1 MRLKI
6 TVHAQ
11 ERIAERHIDV
21 DHIKRVINSPD
32 VKKPDLQGIKA
43 IKKIGQK
50 TLVVVYS
57 KEGFRDRK
65 DEFLT
70 ITAYY
75 L

>member
-21 DHIKRVINSPD
+21 DHIKQVINSPD
-32 VKKPDLQGIKA
+32 MKKPDLQGIKA

-50 TLVVVYS
+50 TLVVIYS

-65 DEFLT
+65 DEFLI